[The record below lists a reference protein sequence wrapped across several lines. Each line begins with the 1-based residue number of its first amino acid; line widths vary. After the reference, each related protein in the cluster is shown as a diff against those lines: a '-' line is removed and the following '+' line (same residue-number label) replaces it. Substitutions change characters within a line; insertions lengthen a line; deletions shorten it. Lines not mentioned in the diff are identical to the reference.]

1 MDAGFLFVEFISLET
16 VNGNKKRLLFQN
28 CFIENNLDLFIEQI
42 GIYYVEG
49 YAFLLPPGLLFMSDK
64 IIFCNYQM

>member
-16 VNGNKKRLLFQN
+16 VNDNKKRLLFQN

-42 GIYYVEG
+42 GIYYVEV
-49 YAFLLPPGLLFMSDK
+49 YPFLLPPRLLFHER
-64 IIFCNYQM
+64 